1 MSHYYDK
8 EVNLKS
14 ERKSFNFSFNNKKF
28 EFMTD
33 NGVFSKGYI
42 DFGTQQMLSNFR
54 ESNLE
59 GPILDMCCGY
69 GIVGIILKK
78 FTSSDIYMTDV
89 NERAVELSKDNAKIN
104 KVDVSIYS
112 GNLFDSLPDIK
123 FKNILVNPPIRAGK
137 EIVFKIYEGSY
148 DRLLTGG
155 ELYVV
160 IQKKQGA
167 PSTIKKLEEL
177 FSKVTIIAR
186 EKGYYII
193 NAVK

>member
-14 ERKSFNFSFNNKKF
+14 ERKSFNFLFNNKKF

-33 NGVFSKGYI
+33 NGVFSKGFI
-42 DFGTQQMLSNFR
+42 DFGTQQMLNNFT

-69 GIVGIILKK
+69 GVVGIILKK

-89 NERAVELSKDNAKIN
+89 NERAVELSKNNAKIN

-112 GNLFDSLPDIK
+112 GNLFDSLPNIK

-148 DRLLTGG
+148 DRLLAGG

-177 FSKVTIIAR
+177 FSEVTIIAR

>member
-14 ERKSFNFSFNNKKF
+14 ERKSFNFLFNNKKF

-42 DFGTQQMLSNFR
+42 DFGTQQMLNNFT

-69 GIVGIILKK
+69 GVVGIILKK

-89 NERAVELSKDNAKIN
+89 NERAVELSKNNAKIN

-112 GNLFDSLPDIK
+112 GNLFDSLPNIK

-148 DRLLTGG
+148 DRLLVGG

-177 FSKVTIIAR
+177 FSEVTIIAR

>member
-1 MSHYYDK
+1 M
-8 EVNLKS
+8 
-14 ERKSFNFSFNNKKF
+14 FNNKKF

-33 NGVFSKGYI
+33 NGVFSKGFI
-42 DFGTQQMLSNFR
+42 DFGTQQMLNNFT

-69 GIVGIILKK
+69 GVVGIILKK

-89 NERAVELSKDNAKIN
+89 NERAVELSKNNAKIN

-112 GNLFDSLPDIK
+112 GNLFDSLPNIK

-148 DRLLTGG
+148 DRLL
-155 ELYVV
+155 VV
-160 IQKKQGA
+160 ENYMLSCLSIGFLLLLK
-167 PSTIKKLEEL
+167 
-177 FSKVTIIAR
+177 
-186 EKGYYII
+186 
-193 NAVK
+193 N

>member
-69 GIVGIILKK
+69 GVVGIILKK
-78 FTSSDIYMTDV
+78 ITSSDIYMTDV

>member
-14 ERKSFNFSFNNKKF
+14 ERKSFNFLFNNKKF

-42 DFGTQQMLSNFR
+42 DFGTQQMLNNFT

-69 GIVGIILKK
+69 GVVGIILKK

-89 NERAVELSKDNAKIN
+89 NERAVELSKNNAKIN

-112 GNLFDSLPDIK
+112 GNLFDSLPNIK

-148 DRLLTGG
+148 DRLLAGG

-177 FSKVTIIAR
+177 FSEVTIIAR

>member
-14 ERKSFNFSFNNKKF
+14 ERKSFNFLFNNKKF

-33 NGVFSKGYI
+33 NGVFSKGFI
-42 DFGTQQMLSNFR
+42 DFGTQQMLNNFT

-69 GIVGIILKK
+69 GVVGIILKK

-89 NERAVELSKDNAKIN
+89 NERAVELSKNNAKIN

-112 GNLFDSLPDIK
+112 GNLFDSLPNIK

-148 DRLLTGG
+148 DRLLVGG

-177 FSKVTIIAR
+177 FSEVTIIAR

>member
-14 ERKSFNFSFNNKKF
+14 ERKSFNFLFNNKKF

-42 DFGTQQMLSNFR
+42 DFGTQQMLNNFT

-69 GIVGIILKK
+69 GVVGIILKK

-89 NERAVELSKDNAKIN
+89 NERAVELSKNNAKIN

-112 GNLFDSLPDIK
+112 GNLFDSLPNIK

-148 DRLLTGG
+148 DRLLAGG
-155 ELYVV
+155 ELYVF

-177 FSKVTIIAR
+177 FSEVTIIAR